1 MTSSIGDEPRLRFLF
16 DRAGFRDVET
26 TTETHAFVVPS
37 FDAYFEPFERGGGSS
52 GQTYVAL
59 PEADRRA
66 VREEIRRNL
75 GDTGGSIG
83 IDVEFRFASGR
94 R

>member
-1 MTSSIGDEPRLRFLF
+1 VVIARHVPALAEATARTFSIGDEPGLRFLF

-26 TTETHAFVVPS
+26 TTESHTFVFPS

-52 GQTYVAL
+52 GQVYVAL

-66 VREEIRRNL
+66 VR
-75 GDTGGSIG
+75 TWKH
-83 IDVEFRFASGR
+83 
-94 R
+94 